1 MKNSLNREVPFHPFQ
16 GVKTLEPRSFEVT
29 KNLSSENKYRES
41 LSDLVKELNIKDGDA
56 LSFHHHLRNGDH
68 VLNMVMAEVA
78 KLGVKNLKVVASSLF
93 PIHKP
98 LVELF
103 EKGIVTEVY
112 AAYISGPV
120 AKAISEGKLKGMCML
135 HSHGYRAT
143 MIETG
148 EVTVDFAFIA
158 SPACS
163 MSGNVSGSEGPS
175 NCGVLGYA
183 IADAQFAKKVI
194 AVTDYI
200 VEPKDVEI
208 KAEWVDYVVKVEKI
222 GDPKGIVSGTT
233 QITRDPVGLKIA
245 KMTLELMK
253 GTGLLKDGFS
263 FQTGAGGI
271 SLAVAKDVF
280 EYCKKEQIKGS
291 FASGGTTSYLVNM
304 LEAGI
309 FEYIYDV
316 QCFELDAVASISRN
330 ENHKKMSAAQ
340 YADIYNPDN
349 IVNRL
354 DFVIL
359 GATEMDTDFNVNV
372 TTGTDGIIM
381 GGSGGHSDTAAGA
394 KMAII
399 VSKLVSS
406 RISVLT
412 DHVTTVTTP
421 GETVDALVTDRGI
434 AIHPRHQTLIDH
446 LKSTTKLPIFD
457 IHELYQMALD
467 LTGIPEKVEHEERI
481 VALSQ
486 YRDGTLLDCVYQVKS
501 E

>member
-1 MKNSLNREVPFHPFQ
+1 MKNSLNKEVPFNPYQ
-16 GVKTLEPRSFEVT
+16 GVKTLGARHFEVT
-29 KNLSSENKYRES
+29 KNVTNENKYREN
-41 LSDLVKELNIKDGDA
+41 LSELVKELNIKDGDA

-120 AKAISEGKLKGMCML
+120 AKAISEGKLQGMCML

-148 EVTVDFAFIA
+148 EVSVDFAFIA
-158 SPACS
+158 SPASS
-163 MSGNVSGSEGPS
+163 MTGNVSGSEGPS

-183 IADAQFAKKVI
+183 IADAQFAKTVI

-200 VEPKDVEI
+200 VEPKDIEI
-208 KAEWVDYVVKVEKI
+208 RAEWVDYVVKVEKI

-280 EYCKKEQIKGS
+280 EYCKKEEIKGI

-372 TTGTDGIIM
+372 TTGTDGVIM

-412 DHVTTVTTP
+412 DRVTTVTTP

-434 AIHPRHQTLIDH
+434 AIHPRHQELIDH
-446 LKSTTKLPIFD
+446 LKATTKLPIVD

-467 LTGIPEKVEHEERI
+467 LTGIPEKVQHEDRI

>member
-29 KNLSSENKYRES
+29 KHVSSENKYRDS

-280 EYCKKEQIKGS
+280 EYCKKEKIKGS

-412 DHVTTVTTP
+412 DQVTTVTTP

-434 AIHPRHQTLIDH
+434 AIHPRHQALIDH
-446 LKSTTKLPIFD
+446 LKATTKLPIFD

-467 LTGIPEKVEHEERI
+467 LTGVPEKVEHEERI